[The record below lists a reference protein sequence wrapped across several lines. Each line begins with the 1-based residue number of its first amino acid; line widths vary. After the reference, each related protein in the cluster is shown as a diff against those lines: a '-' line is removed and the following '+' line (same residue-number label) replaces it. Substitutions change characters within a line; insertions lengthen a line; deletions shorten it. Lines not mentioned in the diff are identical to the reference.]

1 MLIERAVQQS
11 TIPNRPVNW
20 WNPVR
25 KALVLTVALRLFY
38 SLAAAAYSPF
48 LRIDPNQ
55 IRVTGFPETLMSRD
69 LHPVLYALIGVWQRW
84 DTVWYL
90 QIASHG
96 YAGAAQTVFYP
107 LFPVLIRI
115 FGWVL
120 NSDLAAAVS
129 VSTAATFFMFW
140 GALLLF
146 ELDLDSATALRALI
160 IWVALPDAFIFFAGY
175 PDSLL
180 LALILWSLYFART
193 ARWRRAAA
201 LGFLAGL
208 TKALGC
214 MLTLPLA
221 WIAWRRRH
229 WGLLAASLACPA
241 GMGLFQLY
249 LSLNHVPPPAMIY
262 EKYWGTSTVVPW
274 RTAAD
279 VVWFLGHGANLLSF
293 FNCSA
298 LLLVTCGTFMRR
310 LRAEY
315 HVFAIAA
322 VALLL
327 TKHTEPLLQST
338 MRYSLSV
345 FPAFPAIA
353 TRCRW
358 GLTFAGL
365 MFIAFGLNILMLK
378 VLLDWGLV
386 V

>member
-11 TIPNRPVNW
+11 TIPKWPVNW
-20 WNPVR
+20 WSPVR

-90 QIASHG
+90 QIAAHG

-107 LFPVLIRI
+107 LFPALIHI
-115 FGWVL
+115 FGRVM
-120 NSDLAAAVS
+120 NSELAAAVTLC
-129 VSTAATFFMFW
+129 TAATFFMIW

-146 ELDLDSATALRALI
+146 ELDLDSATALRGLI
-160 IWVALPDAFIFFAGY
+160 IWLVLPDAFIFFTAY

-193 ARWRRAAA
+193 GSWRRAAG
-201 LGFLAGL
+201 LGFLAAL

-214 MLTLPLA
+214 LLALPLA

-229 WGLLAASLACPA
+229 WGLLAASVACVA
-241 GMGLFQLY
+241 GTGVFHLY
-249 LSLNHVPPPAMIY
+249 LFLNHFPPPAMIY
-262 EKYWGTSTVVPW
+262 QKYWGTSTVAPW

-293 FNCSA
+293 FNCGA
-298 LLLVTCGTFMRR
+298 LLLVTFGTFVRR
-310 LRAEY
+310 LRTEY
-315 HVFAIAA
+315 HIFAIAA
-322 VALLL
+322 IALLL

-338 MRYSLSV
+338 MRYALSV
-345 FPAFPAIA
+345 FPAFPAISA
-353 TRCRW
+353 RCRW

-365 MFIAFGLNILMLK
+365 VFVAFGLNILMLK
-378 VLLDWGLV
+378 VFLDWGLV